1 MSEGENKS
9 LWIGAAMRH
18 ARAAA
23 AHEDWLLRLRQ
34 SQAVDAGGGQV
45 QGVDG
50 GGEAELQVLYRVL
63 CGSDGDA
70 GIDQICL
77 ATYCFVESPIFC
89 LIFVIILRCCC
100 CCCCFILIFRV

>member
-1 MSEGENKS
+1 MSEGKNKS
-9 LWIGAAMRH
+9 LWIRAAMRH

-23 AHEDWLLRLRQ
+23 AHEDWLLRFRQ

-70 GIDQICL
+70 PIDQIRL
-77 ATYCFVESPIFC
+77 ATC
-89 LIFVIILRCCC
+89 RQ
-100 CCCCFILIFRV
+100 